1 MRTAALLALC
11 LLLTGLATPAFA
23 ERSAT
28 AVSPADTR
36 VPMVPEPTD
45 DPSDRI
51 PPKPPKPPQ
60 R

>member
-1 MRTAALLALC
+1 MRVPALLALC

-23 ERSAT
+23 KRCAAAASRART
-28 AVSPADTR
+28 QVL
-36 VPMVPEPTD
+36 PEPTN